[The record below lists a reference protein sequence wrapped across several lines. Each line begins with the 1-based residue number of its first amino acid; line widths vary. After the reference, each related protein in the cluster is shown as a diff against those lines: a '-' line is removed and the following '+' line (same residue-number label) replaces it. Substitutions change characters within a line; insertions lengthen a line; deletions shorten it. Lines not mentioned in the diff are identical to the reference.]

1 MEFDG
6 AAAATVSFSG
16 EKDADATH
24 GRRAAQGYLVIIPH
38 NVDVN
43 HIVSDISFVEFDIT
57 L

>member
-1 MEFDG
+1 VEFEG

-38 NVDVN
+38 NLDVN
-43 HIVSDISFVEFDIT
+43 HIVADISFVEFDIT